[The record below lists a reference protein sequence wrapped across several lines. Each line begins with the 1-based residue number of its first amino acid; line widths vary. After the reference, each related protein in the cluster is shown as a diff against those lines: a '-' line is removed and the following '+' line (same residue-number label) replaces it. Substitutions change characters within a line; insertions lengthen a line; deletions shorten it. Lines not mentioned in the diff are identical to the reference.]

1 MTWIFHFFVFMQIW
15 NMICARKIHDE
26 INIFS
31 GILTNYLFVIVWITI
46 VICQIAISFSGR
58 TFKLHEDGLSWQQH
72 A

>member
-58 TFKLHEDGLSWQQH
+58 TFKLHEDGLSW
-72 A
+72 